1 MRESNR
7 QLVAVA
13 KGLAGALLVV
23 GVSLLIGKSQ
33 ETQLSGYAMLS
44 GKYHASQHNFL
55 EKQQRK

>member
-23 GVSLLIGKSQ
+23 GVGLFIFTNTLIRAQ
-33 ETQLSGYAMLS
+33 TNTAFRFMP
-44 GKYHASQHNFL
+44 
-55 EKQQRK
+55 